1 MKFYRFIGGATLLI
15 LLPLAGVVEAQITQT
30 IRGTVVDKNT
40 GVPLIGASIVLLD
53 HEPVLGTITD
63 HQGYFNLRDVPVGRR
78 GIRVDYL
85 GYSTYSTENLDVN
98 SGKAFTLS
106 VELEESAIMGEEA
119 MVRARAGKG
128 QVLNEMAL
136 VSARS
141 FNMEETERFAG
152 SWGDPAR
159 LVANF
164 AGVQSPADQ
173 SNDIII
179 RGNSPAGLLWRM
191 EGVSVYNPNHFGSI
205 GSTGGPISMI
215 NNNVLANSDFYSGAF
230 PAEYGNAISGVFDLN
245 IRTGNNTER
254 EYTAQVGFNG
264 FEFGAE
270 GPFSKN
276 SNASYLASYR
286 YSSLSVFEKLGLSLG
301 VPAIPHYQDLTF
313 KVDLPINEKSRLSVF
328 GLGGA
333 SHIGTSETEE
343 EDYFAFRSYSQTGA
357 AGISYKYYINDKTR
371 LRTILSWSGIR
382 NYGQDSTGSDGLL
395 DRKYGQYFAE
405 QKITFHS
412 DIRRKF
418 TSRDH
423 LIAGLELNYIKATYQ
438 DSVFMPEYGMY
449 ITLSNSSGD
458 FFLWK
463 AFASWKHKFSDQLQL
478 VTGIHYQQLSLNN
491 DLATEPRIS
500 LNWKISQR
508 QDISLGY
515 GLHSQSQP
523 RPAYFLE
530 TLVDTANQVY
540 EQSNRDLGLTRSHQV
555 VLGYQLMINQVHR
568 MKTEI
573 YYQKLYDVPV
583 TSYPSHISMINY
595 GGSWT
600 SELSDSLVNEGEGWN
615 LGLELTMERF
625 FTGNFYY
632 LATLS
637 LFDSKYKA
645 SDGEVRNSL
654 FNGSFILNLLGGY
667 EWQLKKQNAISVDGR
682 ISWAGGL
689 RVIPIDLDASQ
700 EAGKTVRDYSRA
712 YEERDSDYFRADLR
726 IAYKLNRPKAT
737 WTFAADIQNV
747 TNHTNPFFKQYNP
760 DTDQVEQVSQIGI
773 IPAGVIRV
781 NF

>member
-1 MKFYRFIGGATLLI
+1 
-15 LLPLAGVVEAQITQT
+15 VEAQITQT

-119 MVRARAGKG
+119 VVRARAGKG

-215 NNNVLANSDFYSGAF
+215 NNNMLANSDFYSGAF

-313 KVDLPINEKSRLSVF
+313 KFDIPVNEKSRLSVF

-357 AGISYKYYINDKTR
+357 TGISYKYYLNDKTR

-382 NYGQDSTGSDGLL
+382 NYGLDSTVSDGVL

-405 QKITFHS
+405 QKLTFHT

-418 TSRDH
+418 SSRDH

-438 DSVFMPEYGMY
+438 DSVFMPEYDMY

-463 AFASWKHKFSDQLQL
+463 AFASWKHKFSDQLQM

-491 DLATEPRIS
+491 DLALEPRIS
-500 LNWKISQR
+500 LNWKLSPR

-530 TLVDTANQVY
+530 TLVDTVNQVY
-540 EQSNRDLGLTRSHQV
+540 KQSNRDLGLTRSHQL

-568 MKTEI
+568 MKTEL

-583 TSYPSHISMINY
+583 TNHPSHISMINY

-645 SDGEVRNSL
+645 SDGKIRNSL

-689 RVIPIDLDASQ
+689 RVIPIDLDASR

-712 YEERDSDYFRADLR
+712 YEDKDSDYFRADLR

-747 TNHTNPFFKQYNP
+747 TNHVNPFFKAYNP

>member
-1 MKFYRFIGGATLLI
+1 MKFYRCIGGAILLI
-15 LLPLAGVVEAQITQT
+15 LLHIAGVVEAQITQT

-85 GYSTYSTENLDVN
+85 GYQTYSTDNLDVN

-119 MVRARAGKG
+119 VVRARAGKG

-191 EGVSVYNPNHFGSI
+191 EGVSIYNPNHFGSI

-215 NNNVLANSDFYSGAF
+215 NNNLLANSDFYSGAF

-245 IRTGNNTER
+245 VRTGNNTER

-357 AGISYKYYINDKTR
+357 TGISYKYYINDKTR

-382 NYGQDSTGSDGLL
+382 NYGLDSTVS
-395 DRKYGQYFAE
+395 YG
-405 QKITFHS
+405 
-412 DIRRKF
+412 
-418 TSRDH
+418 
-423 LIAGLELNYIKATYQ
+423 
-438 DSVFMPEYGMY
+438 
-449 ITLSNSSGD
+449 
-458 FFLWK
+458 
-463 AFASWKHKFSDQLQL
+463 
-478 VTGIHYQQLSLNN
+478 
-491 DLATEPRIS
+491 
-500 LNWKISQR
+500 
-508 QDISLGY
+508 
-515 GLHSQSQP
+515 
-523 RPAYFLE
+523 
-530 TLVDTANQVY
+530 
-540 EQSNRDLGLTRSHQV
+540 
-555 VLGYQLMINQVHR
+555 VL
-568 MKTEI
+568 
-573 YYQKLYDVPV
+573 
-583 TSYPSHISMINY
+583 
-595 GGSWT
+595 
-600 SELSDSLVNEGEGWN
+600 
-615 LGLELTMERF
+615 
-625 FTGNFYY
+625 
-632 LATLS
+632 
-637 LFDSKYKA
+637 DSKY
-645 SDGEVRNSL
+645 G
-654 FNGSFILNLLGGY
+654 
-667 EWQLKKQNAISVDGR
+667 
-682 ISWAGGL
+682 
-689 RVIPIDLDASQ
+689 
-700 EAGKTVRDYSRA
+700 
-712 YEERDSDYFRADLR
+712 
-726 IAYKLNRPKAT
+726 
-737 WTFAADIQNV
+737 
-747 TNHTNPFFKQYNP
+747 
-760 DTDQVEQVSQIGI
+760 
-773 IPAGVIRV
+773 
-781 NF
+781 